1 MENKQQPI
9 LLSFTTAEKVYQAI
23 IESLPHIVWVG
34 DSDGQV
40 TFMNKAWH
48 DLTGYSMEESLGE
61 GWAAAIHPK
70 DAPELLKKWGNAYT
84 HGEPYQGECRFV
96 NKDGTVIYCTFIGL
110 PVRDENGEITN
121 WVGMDLNITKE
132 KILEKELKDKI
143 SELEKMNQMMVD
155 REMKMIELKK
165 EIQKLKNDK

>member
-1 MENKQQPI
+1 MDDKQDSI
-9 LLSFTTAEKVYQAI
+9 LLNFTTPENVYQAI
-23 IESLPHIVWVG
+23 IESLPHIVWVA
-34 DSDGQV
+34 DSEGQV
-40 TFMNKAWH
+40 TYVNKAWH
-48 DLTGYSMEESLGE
+48 DLTGYSFEESLST
-61 GWAAAIHPK
+61 GWAVAIHPK
-70 DAPELLKKWGNAYT
+70 DAPELLQKWENAYKY
-84 HGEPYQGECRFV
+84 GEPYERECRFV
-96 NKDGTVIYCTFIGL
+96 SKDGTIIYCTFIGL